1 MKKILVL
8 IMCMLL
14 MTACQKQGKDD
25 ESEKSTRISN
35 SIVGTWYQVTSW
47 DYVDVWEFTSDG
59 RHEFMDEENYIEF
72 KKKHVSGGYYYSYTL
87 ENDNLVIK
95 NRNGMEIFDEYKVRY
110 TDYGLELLYADGTGK
125 PEMLYESRQEALEA
139 CEDYKYT
146 PTYFKSIADEDGF
159 VIEDGVLIRYVGD
172 AKEITIP
179 SNVER
184 MGKLCMWGEKLR
196 KVTIPGTVKVIESG
210 AFHTEMDYR
219 YIYIEEGVEEIG
231 AGAFP
236 ELVEIHFPESVKKM
250 GTNVFDAYEGL
261 DPDMKIYVKEGS
273 YAHEYFIESGLDEN
287 LVFEE

>member
-1 MKKILVL
+1 MKRILVL
-8 IMCMLL
+8 MICMLL
-14 MTACQKQGKDD
+14 LTACQKQGKDD
-25 ESEKSTRISN
+25 ESENSTRISN
-35 SIVGTWYQVTSW
+35 SVVGTWYQVTTW

-59 RHEFMDEENYIEF
+59 KHECSDEDNYIEF
-72 KKKHVSGGYYYSYTL
+72 KEHRVSGGYHYTYTL

-95 NRNGMEIFDEYKVRY
+95 NRNGREIIKEYKVRY
-110 TDYGLELLYADGTGK
+110 TEYGLELLYVDGTGK

-139 CEDYKYT
+139 CKDYRST

-196 KVTIPGTVKVIESG
+196 KVTIPGTVKVIESA
-210 AFHTEMDYR
+210 AFHSEMDYR

-236 ELVEIHFPESVKKM
+236 ELIEIHFPASVKKM
-250 GTNVFDAYEGL
+250 GTNVFDAYEGI
-261 DPDMKIYVKEGS
+261 DEDMKIYVKKGS
-273 YAHEYFIESGLDEN
+273 YAHEYFIESGLEEQ
-287 LVFEE
+287 LIFEE